1 MNQESLA
8 FKDGSVNTLVI
19 CTGFHDSRLTE
30 DFLGHLGSKSVKL
43 RPYIIISP
51 FSCLNEAFSPGEDL
65 TLIGFSAGVVNAIA
79 LAYYWQAQGVK
90 IRALMALD
98 GWGVPLIG
106 NFPIYRLSHDY
117 FTHWSSCLLGSG
129 QENFYAD
136 PPVDHLSL
144 WSSPDRVTGWS
155 VNGNFVQRT
164 TALTFLSKIC

>member
-1 MNQESLA
+1 M
-8 FKDGSVNTLVI
+8 TLVI
-19 CTGFHDSRLTE
+19 CAGFHDNNLNNR
-30 DFLGHLGSKSVKL
+30 FLDKL
-43 RPYIIISP
+43 REQSVRIEPYIIITP
-51 FSCLNEAFSPGEDL
+51 FSCLNETFSPGKDL

-79 LAYYWQAQGVK
+79 LGHYWEAQGVK
-90 IRALMALD
+90 IKALLALD

-144 WSSPDRVTGWS
+144 WSSPDLVTGWS
-155 VNGNFVQRT
+155 IRENSPQRT
-164 TALTFLSKIC
+164 TALTFLSSRLEKN

>member
-1 MNQESLA
+1 MS
-8 FKDGSVNTLVI
+8 LVI

-30 DFLGHLGSKSVKL
+30 NFLEHLHSQSVKL
-43 RPYIIISP
+43 RPHIIIYP
-51 FSCLNEAFSPGEDL
+51 LSCSNATFSPEKDL

-79 LAYYWQAQGVK
+79 LAHYWEAKGVK
-90 IRALMALD
+90 IKALLALD

-117 FTHWSSCLLGSG
+117 FTHWSSSLLGSG

-155 VNGNFVQRT
+155 ITGNSPQRT
-164 TALTFLSKIC
+164 TALTFLSSRLEKN

>member
-1 MNQESLA
+1 MS
-8 FKDGSVNTLVI
+8 LVI
-19 CTGFHDSRLTE
+19 CPGFHDSRLTGN
-30 DFLGHLGSKSVKL
+30 FLEHLGSKSLKL
-43 RPYIIISP
+43 SPYIVFNP
-51 FSCLNEAFSPGEDL
+51 FSCSKDNFSPENNL

-79 LAYYWQAQGVK
+79 LAHYWQAQGVK
-90 IRALMALD
+90 IKALLALD

-144 WSSPDRVTGWS
+144 WSSPDLVTGWS
-155 VNGNFVQRT
+155 IRENSPQRT
-164 TALTFLSKIC
+164 TALTFLSSQLEKN

>member
-1 MNQESLA
+1 M
-8 FKDGSVNTLVI
+8 TLVI
-19 CTGFHDSRLTE
+19 CAGFHDNNLNNR
-30 DFLGHLGSKSVKL
+30 FLDSLRHESVIIE
-43 RPYIIISP
+43 PYIIITP
-51 FSCLNEAFSPGEDL
+51 FYCLNEVFSLGEDL

-79 LAYYWQAQGVK
+79 LAHYWQAQGVIIK
-90 IRALMALD
+90 ALLALD

-144 WSSPDRVTGWS
+144 WSSPGRVTGWS
-155 VNGNFVQRT
+155 VRENFRQRT
-164 TALTFLSKIC
+164 TALTFLSNRLGKNQLSIIS